1 MAVLMG
7 GDDRSAVE
15 RFYAEQV
22 HALDRGDFD
31 AYGDTFAADA
41 EFVIDG
47 LRTLRGRAR
56 IVEHSRVLRDARSAR
71 GAVQRH
77 FMSNCAITPTGDGLR
92 VRGTVLTVE
101 SVVGQGSRV
110 SGVIEFADVLR
121 VEGNAGHR
129 VVSRTAKPN

>member
-1 MAVLMG
+1 MAVVMG
-7 GDDRSAVE
+7 GDDRTAVE
-15 RFYAEQV
+15 QFYADQV

-31 AYGDTFAADA
+31 AYGDTFDADA

-56 IVEHSRVLRDARSAR
+56 IVEHSQVLRDARSAR

-77 FMSNCAITPTGDGLR
+77 FMANCAITSTGDDIR
-92 VRGTVLTVE
+92 VRGTVLAVE
-101 SVVGQGSRV
+101 SVVGQGSRIT
-110 SGVIEFADVLR
+110 GVIEFADLLR
-121 VEGNAGHR
+121 VQGIAGHR

>member
-1 MAVLMG
+1 MAE
-7 GDDRSAVE
+7 DSRTAVE
-15 RFYAEQV
+15 QFYAEQV
-22 HALDRGDFD
+22 HALDRGDLD

-77 FMSNCAITPTGDGLR
+77 FMANCAVTPTGDDLR
-92 VRGTVLTVE
+92 VRGTVLAVE
-101 SVVGQGSRV
+101 SVVGQGSRITA
-110 SGVIEFADVLR
+110 VIEFADLLR
-121 VEGNAGHR
+121 VEGVAGHR